1 MADLCVGF
9 TFPENGEVTTAI
21 DHAACGLALNFC
33 RAEPVGVLRGIF
45 QILQKIVIFLSYLII
60 AKETDTDYTN
70 SVNERYCFAFLFT
83 LTRAR
88 ARNGKTYTA
97 RVETNRASMERIAAR
112 AWRIPGHWNRVLP
125 AMILT
130 GTVLGGTAHGI
141 RFQIKNLYTC

>member
-1 MADLCVGF
+1 M
-9 TFPENGEVTTAI
+9 TTAT
-21 DHAACGLALNFC
+21 DPAACGLALKF
-33 RAEPVGVLRGIF
+33 RKAEPVDVLYGIF
-45 QILQKIVIFLSYLII
+45 KFNKKLLFFAISYNC
-60 AKETDTDYTN
+60 KKTDTDYIN
-70 SVNERYCFAFLFT
+70 SANKRYCFAFLFA